1 MEKFRGKY
9 RIESNRCK
17 YWDYSS
23 PGFYFVTVC
32 IINRECILGNIHQDK
47 MQLSEYGEIVENEI
61 LKMPEY
67 NNRTRLDEW
76 TIMPNHIHLLIEL
89 TNEKT
94 DNTVDVDWN
103 GNVVDG
109 DGNGNDNADG
119 NDDGDDNGNGNGN
132 DGGNGNGNVGGN
144 VEKIHEF
151 SLPTPQPTSQPTPQ
165 PTPQQ
170 PWWHNRDYKP
180 TIDEIKQYRKQ
191 RRKMI
196 IPKIIGKLQMQTSKQ
211 INILRNTPGNK
222 NWQPNYHDH
231 IVRDDAS
238 YQRIKNYIINNPRNW
253 NDDTFNAENNGG
265 AA

>member
-1 MEKFRGKY
+1 
-9 RIESNRCK
+9 
-17 YWDYSS
+17 
-23 PGFYFVTVC
+23 
-32 IINRECILGNIHQDK
+32 

-103 GNVVDG
+103 DNVD
-109 DGNGNDNADG
+109 DGN
-119 NDDGDDNGNGNGN
+119 
-132 DGGNGNGNVGGN
+132 GN

-151 SLPTPQPTSQPTPQ
+151 SLPTSQPTSQPTPQ
-165 PTPQQ
+165 PTNKN
-170 PWWHNRDYKP
+170 PWWHNHDYKP

-211 INILRNTPGNK
+211 INILRNTPGQK

-238 YQRIKNYIINNPRNW
+238 YQRIKNYIKNNPRNW
-253 NDDTFNAENNGG
+253 KDDTFNVKKDHYLSPKNNGG